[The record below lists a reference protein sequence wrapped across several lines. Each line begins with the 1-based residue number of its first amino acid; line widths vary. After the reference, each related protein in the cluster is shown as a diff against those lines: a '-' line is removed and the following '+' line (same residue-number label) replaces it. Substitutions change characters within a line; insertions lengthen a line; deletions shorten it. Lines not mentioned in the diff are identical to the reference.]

1 MMKKLFALS
10 LILGSMVFAIPSVEA
25 KATSK
30 NSVET
35 NNIQKGWQ
43 QNNKRKNR
51 WKKNRSYNQGRAR
64 VVTRTR
70 FVYINGRRYREV
82 WQYRYLPN
90 GRVETRLLGRTRIY
104 R

>member
-1 MMKKLFALS
+1 MIKKLFALS
-10 LILGSMVFAIPSVEA
+10 LILGSMVFAIPTAEA
-25 KATSK
+25 KTLSE

-43 QNNKRKNR
+43 QNNRRKNR
-51 WKKNRSYNQGRAR
+51 WKKNRIYIQRSTR

-70 FVYINGRRYREV
+70 FVYINGRRYREI
-82 WQYRYLPN
+82 WQYKYLPN
-90 GRVETRLLGRTRIY
+90 GRVETRLLGRTRI